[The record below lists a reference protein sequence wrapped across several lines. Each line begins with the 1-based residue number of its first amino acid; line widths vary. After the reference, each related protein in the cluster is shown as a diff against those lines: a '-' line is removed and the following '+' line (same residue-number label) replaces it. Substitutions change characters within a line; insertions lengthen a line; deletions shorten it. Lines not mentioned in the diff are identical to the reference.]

1 MVWFLHQILLLEKN
15 WDEERG
21 LRCTGTWSQ
30 PPMWAK
36 CRRGLCYTAGTQ
48 PVDSAVWVLIPLP
61 LCAGC
66 HFSPYLMLRLSP
78 ALVDMT
84 TSVSGMAICQGLE
97 QFQRDLGSKGPVNL
111 HCSSSFTMVTCK
123 FLIAEAG
130 VLSGLILDLTLCL
143 FTKGS
148 YLLREE
154 SSCSMFPLC
163 FPGCSRSPKNFQMA
177 YVYRLICLSISALM

>member
-1 MVWFLHQILLLEKN
+1 MRSVVWDAQGLEASLPCEQSADVACATRQAPNLLIQLS
-15 WDEERG
+15 G
-21 LRCTGTWSQ
+21 CWSH
-30 PPMWAK
+30 
-36 CRRGLCYTAGTQ
+36 CLF
-48 PVDSAVWVLIPLP
+48 VLAVTFP
-61 LCAGC
+61 
-66 HFSPYLMLRLSP
+66 LMLRLSP

-97 QFQRDLGSKGPVNL
+97 QFQRDLGTKGPVNL
-111 HCSSSFTMVTCK
+111 HCSSSFTIVTCK

-148 YLLREE
+148 YLQREE

-163 FPGCSRSPKNFQMA
+163 FPGCSRSPKNFRMA

>member
-1 MVWFLHQILLLEKN
+1 MKSVVW
-15 WDEERG
+15 D
-21 LRCTGTWSQ
+21 
-30 PPMWAK
+30 A
-36 CRRGLCYTAGTQ
+36 
-48 PVDSAVWVLIPLP
+48 
-61 LCAGC
+61 
-66 HFSPYLMLRLSP
+66 
-78 ALVDMT
+78 
-84 TSVSGMAICQGLE
+84 QGLE
-97 QFQRDLGSKGPVNL
+97 ASLPCEQSADVACATQQAPNLLIQLSGCWSHCLFVLAVTFPLTLCWGCPQHWWIWLRVSQEWPSARGWSSFREIWAQRAQWTL

-163 FPGCSRSPKNFQMA
+163 FPGCSRSPKNFWMA